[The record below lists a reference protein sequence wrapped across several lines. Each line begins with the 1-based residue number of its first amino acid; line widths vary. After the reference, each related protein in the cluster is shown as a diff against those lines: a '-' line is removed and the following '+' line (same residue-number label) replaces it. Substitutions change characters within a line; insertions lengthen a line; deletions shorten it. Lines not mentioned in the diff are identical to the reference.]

1 MKGIFEEIKKSRNNF
16 YADRW
21 FLPFEI
27 PNKWKHFS
35 KIPVQRI
42 AEVVRARFYHGAKFR
57 RLLIFALV
65 VILLGSAFPK
75 PCLTTNAANFP
86 LAPFGN
92 SAICGVVGSKRKFEK
107 VLRPTLQNRFPR
119 WVRWKANNQTF
130 TLSRKNPST
139 ENCCF
144 AKPAKNGVQKRLKK
158 DVK

>member
-75 PCLTTNAANFP
+75 PCWTANAANFP

-92 SAICGVVGSKRKFEK
+92 SAIFGVVVSKRKFEK
-107 VLRPTLQNRFPR
+107 YFCDLPCKNVFHDGLGEAERPNFY
-119 WVRWKANNQTF
+119 AI
-130 TLSRKNPST
+130 
-139 ENCCF
+139 
-144 AKPAKNGVQKRLKK
+144 LKK
-158 DVK
+158 LIKENLLFSEICKNRGAKTLKKWR